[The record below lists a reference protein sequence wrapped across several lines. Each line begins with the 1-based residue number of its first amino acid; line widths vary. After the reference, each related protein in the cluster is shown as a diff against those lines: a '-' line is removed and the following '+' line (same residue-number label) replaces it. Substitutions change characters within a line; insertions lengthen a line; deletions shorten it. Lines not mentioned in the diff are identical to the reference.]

1 MTTMRSWSR
10 RAGRSTRFAT
20 RSATRFA
27 LTLAAALCLTG
38 ALARDARA
46 ASCSFMSVTGPIF
59 GAYDVFNVTSTDSA
73 GNISYSCTGGAT
85 VTIAL
90 SLGNGP
96 TFDPRHLVRLGGATL
111 AYNLYLDPGHSMIWG
126 DGTGPSLM
134 SPPSSP
140 ADGSVVM
147 VPIFA
152 SIPPHQDVAVGGGY
166 TDSIM
171 VTLNF

>member
-1 MTTMRSWSR
+1 MTMTTTNP
-10 RAGRSTRFAT
+10 AGRVR
-20 RSATRFA
+20 R
-27 LTLAAALCLTG
+27 LLVAAAFVVG
-38 ALARDARA
+38 ALVAAPAARA

-59 GAYDVFNVTSTDSA
+59 GAYDVFNAASTDSA

-85 VTIAL
+85 VTIAM

-96 TFDPRHLVRLGGATL
+96 TFNPRHLLRMGGAQL

-134 SPPSSP
+134 SPPATP
-140 ADGSVVM
+140 ADGAIVM

-152 SIPPHQDVAVGGGY
+152 SIPPGQDANVGGGY
-166 TDSIM
+166 SDSIM

>member
-1 MTTMRSWSR
+1 MKTKRSASR
-10 RAGRSTRFAT
+10 RAVRSVPFAI
-20 RSATRFA
+20 RFA
-27 LTLAAALCLTG
+27 LPLAASLCLTG

-59 GAYDVFNVTSTDSA
+59 GAYDVFNATSTDSA

-96 TFDPRHLVRLGGATL
+96 TFAQRHLVRLGGATL

-152 SIPPHQDVAVGGGY
+152 SISPHQDVAVGGGY

-171 VTLNF
+171 VTMNF